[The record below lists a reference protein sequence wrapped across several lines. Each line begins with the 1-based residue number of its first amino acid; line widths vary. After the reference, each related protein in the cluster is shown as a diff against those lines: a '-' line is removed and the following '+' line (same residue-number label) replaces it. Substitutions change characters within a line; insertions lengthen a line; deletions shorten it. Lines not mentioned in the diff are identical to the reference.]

1 MWSQNGGSWLMLRQK
16 VWEKFSWKNDVSEF
30 LFVGAL
36 PVRSQHLRFL
46 SEIPAGKTSVL
57 QLNDCESHVFL
68 FLAFSLLSPWIHGWL
83 MIWIYNSAFVIL
95 WSNVEVIWPER
106 IIFCPRR
113 GESCMDLLDF
123 QRHCPAIVGCSSAV
137 QMASR
142 PTAMHRDS
150 QIFRWKAPVPGILR
164 GWNCTTNLR
173 GPWTLMTMLVLVL
186 QQSFKDWVFF
196 SWCVTPGFL
205 QAFKNSEVLRFALAK
220 PPEAKHFAAE
230 LCDSAM
236 LTLNPPEVPSASTC
250 SISSVTDGRAVTKPG
265 LVISLILSSKGNLL
279 EWPDISGFKY
289 DLKGQVHG
297 RVARIAASQIQTLVE
312 AFGWKVISVFVAW
325 RCPRRRIILMEF

>member
-1 MWSQNGGSWLMLRQK
+1 MVECRGYILSPARGILHGSLGLPK
-16 VWEKFSWKNDVSEF
+16 
-30 LFVGAL
+30 AL
-36 PVRSQHLRFL
+36 P
-46 SEIPAGKTSVL
+46 G
-57 QLNDCESHVFL
+57 
-68 FLAFSLLSPWIHGWL
+68 
-83 MIWIYNSAFVIL
+83 Y
-95 WSNVEVIWPER
+95 
-106 IIFCPRR
+106 RR
-113 GESCMDLLDF
+113 VQF
-123 QRHCPAIVGCSSAV
+123 GCSNGFTAHSHAPRLPDIRVKGTSARNF
-137 QMASR
+137 A
-142 PTAMHRDS
+142 
-150 QIFRWKAPVPGILR
+150 RWNR
-164 GWNCTTNLR
+164 TTNLP
-173 GPWTLMTMLVLVL
+173 GPWTLMTMSVLVL

-279 EWPDISGFKY
+279 EWPDISGCKY

-297 RVARIAASQIQTLVE
+297 RVARIAASQIQTSVE

-325 RCPRRRIILMEF
+325 RCPRRRIIVMEF